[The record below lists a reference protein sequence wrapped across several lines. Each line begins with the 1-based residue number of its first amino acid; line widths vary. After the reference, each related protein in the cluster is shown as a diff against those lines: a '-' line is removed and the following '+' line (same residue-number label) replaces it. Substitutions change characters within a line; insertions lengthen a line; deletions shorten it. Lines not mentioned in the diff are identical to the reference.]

1 MTQTPQIL
9 YQGKFISLVRKGT
22 WEYATRMNVTGVVGI
37 IAVTEDRKIILV
49 EQFRPPVGKNV
60 IELPAGLAG
69 DQDQFKGEGLA
80 VAAARELEE
89 ETGWHASKIEL
100 IASGPPS
107 AGMTDEIMHLFK
119 ATGLKKVSQ
128 GGGDEHEQ
136 IIVHEVLINN
146 IRDFLADQVRKGRL
160 VDLKIYLAP
169 CFV

>member
-1 MTQTPQIL
+1 MTPTPQIL
-9 YQGKFISLVRKGT
+9 HQGKFISLVRKGT
-22 WEYATRMNVTGVVGI
+22 WEYATRMNVSGIVGI
-37 IAVTEDRKIILV
+37 IAMTDDRKIILV
-49 EQFRPPVGKNV
+49 EQFRPPVDKNV

-69 DQDQFKGEGLA
+69 DQDKFKGEDLA
-80 VAAARELEE
+80 IAAARELEE
-89 ETGWHASKIEL
+89 ETGWRASKMEL

-119 ATGLKKVSQ
+119 ATGLQKVSK

-136 IIVHEVLINN
+136 IIVHEVLIDK
-146 IRDFLADQVRKGRL
+146 IGDFLADQVRKGLL